1 MKVLLALF
9 FAAFFV
15 NLMKKSLTTRF
26 GKSNK
31 KLFAK
36 FFYAC
41 NCEFSIFFGYMRN
54 VPFGY

>member
-26 GKSNK
+26 GKNSEVDPYF
-31 KLFAK
+31 LCFQTGS
-36 FFYAC
+36 F
-41 NCEFSIFFGYMRN
+41 
-54 VPFGY
+54 